1 MEILNKEDYTACVN
15 FAEKINQF
23 KDKVLRATHEHV
35 EGVKD
40 DALPIVNE
48 NAIKLENNAETSF
61 APCLDSFKETI
72 EEIAAAIKEGIVRV
86 GGEV

>member
-1 MEILNKEDYTACVN
+1 MEILKQEDYVSCVN
-15 FAEKINQF
+15 FAEKIAQF
-23 KDKVLRATHEHV
+23 KAKVLKATHEHV

-40 DALPIVNE
+40 DALPIVTK
-48 NAIKLENNAETSF
+48 NAEALENNAETSF

-72 EEIAAAIKEGIVRV
+72 EEIAEAIKEGITSV